1 MSSQVIISEEEKEI
15 YLMDT
20 YSLQDGEEEEDMKD

>member
-20 YSLQDGEEEEDMKD
+20 YSPQDEEEEEDMKD